1 MKVVYFLFIFG
12 FISCVGPYGTVIDVW
27 YNYEYSLLND
37 YTRDY
42 NQWNFRLPVVAG
54 DKMDMEIKIP
64 KGAAYGFNIEVFQF
78 STSEAP
84 TDPQINYPGTNP
96 IDPIGV
102 SQRTHYEEGN
112 YDVYN
117 VTYQAYNYITY
128 FGIHILLSSYNPY
141 TYLIFRVNLSK
152 YKYSNI
158 KDLNFNQEYQID
170 TSIFGDSLIPHNY
183 QIYIRLAAIEQDNM
197 EVQIDTHVTY
207 NRDNDFKVNV
217 CQYTYKPTETQVYYP
232 TYDSLCKDPLK
243 NESKEDKKYRF
254 PFTTDKDTTYLSIR
268 IINNDGDLD
277 YLYLL
282 IYSEKGLAAAI
293 IAVIVIVPLLVIGG
307 IVYAVLRKCGCINK
321 DN

>member
-1 MKVVYFLFIFG
+1 MRVIYFILILG
-12 FISCVGPYGTVIDVW
+12 FISCKTYENVIDVW
-27 YNYEYSLLND
+27 YNYEYSLLKD
-37 YTRDY
+37 YSQTY
-42 NQWNFRLPVVAG
+42 NQWNFRLPVNAG
-54 DKMDMEIKIP
+54 DKMDMEITIP
-64 KGAAYGFNIEVFQF
+64 KEDSYNFEMSVYAFA
-78 STSEAP
+78 TSYAP
-84 TDPQINYPGTNP
+84 TADEINNP
-96 IDPIGV
+96 RRTALPRIGYD
-102 SQRTHYEEGN
+102 HYSDGN
-112 YDVYN
+112 YVVHYDTYQTN
-117 VTYQAYNYITY
+117 ENSGVTYFA
-128 FGIHILLSSYNPY
+128 IHIKLITWNPY
-141 TYLIFRVNLSK
+141 NYLIFRVNLSK

-158 KDLNFNQEYQID
+158 KDLNFNQEYKID
-170 TSIFGDSLIPHNY
+170 TSIFGDFLIPNKY
-183 QIYIRLAAIEQDNM
+183 QIYIRMSAIEQDNM
-197 EVQIDTHVTY
+197 EVQIDTHVSHNKDY
-207 NRDNDFKVNV
+207 DFQVNV

-268 IINNDGDLD
+268 IINKDGDLD